1 MFFQKE
7 VGGAVLGIVL
17 GWLTFKVMGQIDDY
31 ALEVLITLGLV
42 FGGY

>member
-1 MFFQKE
+1 MFVQEE

-17 GWLTFKVMGQIDDY
+17 GWLTLKVMGQIDDY